1 LSRVT
6 VIGLDGGRLDA
17 EAEALLSD
25 AALVVGGE
33 RHLRCVGVD
42 PARAVVLKGDLP
54 KTLGRIEET
63 EGPVAVLASGDPGFF
78 GIVRLLG
85 ERFGGRGC
93 A

>member
-42 PARAVVLKGDLP
+42 PSAPSCSKEICPRP
-54 KTLGRIEET
+54 
-63 EGPVAVLASGDPGFF
+63 
-78 GIVRLLG
+78 
-85 ERFGGRGC
+85 
-93 A
+93 

>member
-1 LSRVT
+1 MR
-6 VIGLDGGRLDA
+6 GRG
-17 EAEALLSD
+17 SQ
-25 AALVVGGE
+25 
-33 RHLRCVGVD
+33 
-42 PARAVVLKGDLP
+42 RAVVLKGDLP

-63 EGPVAVLASGDPGFF
+63 EGPVVVLASGDPGFF